1 MLATLSRCC
10 TRRPEGPAALS
21 FGKACRTARM
31 LKSGSRVRGVV
42 GSWNYWGGTAGL
54 QQLPWGLYATGLKD
68 SACFPHHA
76 RPTQ

>member
-1 MLATLSRCC
+1 MEVGSGNACHIEQMLH
-10 TRRPEGPAALS
+10 S